1 MRNKPLAFFLA
12 LALTLVLAASLTGCG
27 KDTALTVYA
36 EGNFIKQDLID
47 AFTEDTGI
55 EVEYLVGTRTPAET
69 QGQEGNY
76 GSSSAVLDT
85 EENPIDILSELRAW
99 KEDNQA
105 ALAESSESEGVPC
118 TYDVILTDQD
128 TIAQLR
134 DEDCLQA
141 LDTSVIS
148 NADQINEE
156 FMALNG
162 DTVYSIPVLWGTAGI
177 VWNTELVPEQVSS
190 WKVLWDQAYSKK
202 ILMPATARD
211 CAAVA
216 LTVKGKDVNATK
228 EKTIQAAYKSLQ
240 KQAPLVVG
248 YSDGAAYTMMAGNS
262 AALAVAYSG
271 AAIDMMSD
279 NPNLAFV
286 LPDEGT
292 WRICYSYCIS
302 AGSLWTDEAEQFIN
316 YMCSARNMAKNAVY
330 CKHSTTS
337 DQALEKMDKAW
348 HNNPLAYPDES
359 ILKNAPLL
367 TGLDPDAE
375 QLHAQLFQELTG
387 QVPTSTDD
395 KA

>member
-1 MRNKPLAFFLA
+1 MRNKPLAFLLP
-12 LALTLVLAASLTGCG
+12 LALTLALAATLTGCG

-36 EGNFIKQDLID
+36 EGDFIKQDLID

-55 EVEYLVGTRTPAET
+55 QVNYLVGTRTPAET
-69 QGQEGNY
+69 QDQGGASS
-76 GSSSAVLDT
+76 SSSAIMAA
-85 EENPIDILSELRAW
+85 EENPIDILSDLRAW

-118 TYDVILTDQD
+118 EYDVILTDQD

-134 DEDCLQA
+134 REDCLQV
-141 LDTSVIS
+141 LDTSAIS
-148 NADQINEE
+148 NADQINEAY
-156 FMALNG
+156 MALNG
-162 DTVYSIPVLWGTAGI
+162 DTLYSIPVLWGTAGI

-190 WKVLWDQAYSKK
+190 WKSLWDKDYSKK

-216 LTVKGKDVNATK
+216 LTVRGKDVNAAK
-228 EKTIQAAYKSLQ
+228 EKTIQAAYKSLR
-240 KQAPLVVG
+240 KQVPLVAG
-248 YSDGAAYTMMAGNS
+248 YSDGAAYTMMTGNS
-262 AALAVAYSG
+262 AALAAAYSG

-302 AGSLWTDEAEQFIN
+302 AGSEWTEEAEKFVN
-316 YMCSARNMAKNAVY
+316 YMCSASNMAKNAVY
-330 CKHSTTS
+330 CKYSTTS

-348 HNNPLAYPDES
+348 HNNPLAYPDER

-367 TGLDPDAE
+367 TGLDTDAE
-375 QLHAQLFQELTG
+375 RLHTQLFQELTG
-387 QVPTSTDD
+387 QATTSND
-395 KA
+395 KS